1 MPIYEYQCE
10 KCCHCFEV
18 LVMGGDDEATSC
30 PKCGYDEVQRLL
42 SSACFLGSSSD
53 GGSCKTGSTKGFS

>member
-18 LVMGGDDEATSC
+18 LVFRSDDETADC
-30 PKCGYDEVQRLL
+30 PQCGHSQVKRLL
-42 SSACFLGSSSD
+42 SSACFLGSSS
-53 GGSCKTGSTKGFS
+53 GGESCKTGSTKGFS